1 MTREIHMVRLKSG
14 LEMIALVLNSI
25 NAGGQGGARV
35 TGEVSKLFGGLD
47 FDMITMY
54 AQMDV
59 WNVVVRGL
67 PGTATTTDAF
77 LLFLEQV
84 LAYIRGTRDKMPDAI
99 TDDPDNAQMFE
110 TREQVIRVD
119 MGDVPTIYRMR
130 EAGQ

>member
-1 MTREIHMVRLKSG
+1 MPPREIHMVRLKSG

-25 NAGGQGGARV
+25 KSDETAATR
-35 TGEVSKLFGGLD
+35 ELSKIFGGLD
-47 FDMITMY
+47 FDLITMY

-59 WNVVVRGL
+59 WNTVMRGL

-84 LAYIRGTRDKMPDAI
+84 IQYIRGARERMPDAI
-99 TDDPDNAQMFE
+99 LDDPDNEQMFR

-119 MGDVPTIYRMR
+119 MGDAPTIYRMR
-130 EAGQ
+130 EGDAP